1 MAIVSLNGDSLTSHT
16 IIGNNQSALTI
27 EARHTW
33 RKRTGYAFS
42 FDGQTTEYDFNAAL
56 ERDINDPATVSE
68 VASYLCSRI
77 NSRYSSILDATVSDS
92 TVTVI
97 AKSGNTLDVSFDIE
111 ANEGGYA
118 AYFIFETDLD
128 LT

>member
-1 MAIVSLNGDSLTSHT
+1 MATIGLNGDGFSSYT
-16 IIGNNQSALTI
+16 IIGENQTALTI
-27 EARHTW
+27 EARHSW
-33 RKRTGYAFS
+33 RFGTGYGFS
-42 FDGQTTEYDFNAAL
+42 FDGQTTSFDYNYAYWGDNNNL
-56 ERDINDPATVSE
+56 ATVSQ
-68 VASYLCSRI
+68 VASTLCSRI